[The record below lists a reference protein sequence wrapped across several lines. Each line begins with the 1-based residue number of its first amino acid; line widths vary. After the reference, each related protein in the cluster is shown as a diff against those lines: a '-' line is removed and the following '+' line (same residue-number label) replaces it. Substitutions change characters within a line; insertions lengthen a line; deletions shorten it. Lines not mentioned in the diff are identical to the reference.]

1 MRHKTSIRTILLSF
15 IILGII
21 IFPLGPAVADNR
33 EDVYAKIKIL
43 SRVLYEIQ
51 ERFVEEKEAEE
62 LIYGAI
68 KGMVQTLDPH
78 SSFLTPSE
86 FKDLQMETRGSFTGV
101 GTEITLRDGV
111 LTVVAPI
118 DGTPAYR
125 AGIQSGD
132 AIIKIDGKPTK
143 NMTLREAVKLIRGPR
158 GTTVVLTVTRKS
170 ESKPLD
176 IAIVRDVIPLRSVRF
191 ETLEQGYGY
200 MRISNFQAK
209 TTTEARKALIKLQS
223 GPVPLKGLIMDLRS
237 NPGGL
242 LDQAVKVADLFLK
255 NGLIVYTKGRSKHQN
270 MKFKAKKSIVV
281 EDYPIVLMVNEGS
294 ASASEILAGALQD
307 HKRALILGAR
317 TFGKASVQTIISFSD
332 GSGLRLTTARYY
344 TPSGRSIQ
352 AEGIAPDVT
361 VASRFKGK
369 VIREKDLKKHLKGEH
384 EMEAEKADKPAES
397 EVEEE
402 AAPKEKPIPRE
413 KIKPLSEMTLEERFE
428 IDPQLKKAFEL
439 LKQGEV
445 PSLLKMAGTAK

>member
-1 MRHKTSIRTILLSF
+1 MFNKTSVRIFLVGFILLG
-15 IILGII
+15 ILVLPIS
-21 IFPLGPAVADNR
+21 LSADNNR

-51 ERFVEEKEAEE
+51 QRYVEEKDAEE

-78 SSFLTPSE
+78 SSFLSPEE

-101 GTEITLRDGV
+101 GTEITLKNGV

-132 AIIKIDGKPTK
+132 SIIKIDGKSTK
-143 NMTLREAVKLIRGPR
+143 NMTLGEAVKLIRGPR
-158 GTTVVLTVTRKS
+158 GTKVVLTVTRKN
-170 ESKPLD
+170 ETKPID
-176 IAIVRDVIPLRSVRF
+176 ISIVRDVIPLRSVRF
-191 ETLEQGYGY
+191 ETLDDSYGY
-200 MRISNFQAK
+200 LRISNFQGK
-209 TTTEARKALIKLQS
+209 TTDETRKALKKLQS
-223 GPVPLKGLIMDLRS
+223 GPSPMKGLIIDLRS

-255 NGLIVYTKGRSKHQN
+255 DGLIVYTKGRSRQQN
-270 MKFKAKKSIVV
+270 MKFSANESVMVEEYPMVV
-281 EDYPIVLMVNEGS
+281 MVNEGS

-307 HKRALILGAR
+307 HKRALILGAK
-317 TFGKASVQTIISFSD
+317 TFGKASVQTIIPFPD

-352 AEGIAPDVT
+352 AEGINPDVL
-361 VASRFKGK
+361 VPSRFQGK
-369 VIREKDLKKHLKGEH
+369 IIREKDLEKHLKGEN
-384 EMEAEKADKPAES
+384 ETPCEKVDKSAETQ
-397 EVEEE
+397 EEKE
-402 AAPKEKPIPRE
+402 TEPVEKPVPRKE
-413 KIKPLSEMTLEERFE
+413 MKPISEMTLEERFE
-428 IDPQLKKAFEL
+428 IDPQLKKAFEM
-439 LKQGEV
+439 LKNGEV
-445 PSLLKMAGTAK
+445 LPYLRAAGATQ